1 MNEITGNSEYGTE
14 TLEVIS
20 EAENFNRWMYETI
33 RPLCSGRI
41 LEVGS
46 GIGNISHF
54 FIHDGYDITLSDFEN
69 SYFPRLKKKFDN
81 KPNLRGIY
89 LIDFS
94 TQNIEEKFP
103 GLAGT
108 FDTVF
113 ALNVVEHIED
123 HRQALINANK
133 MLKPG
138 GRVIILVPAF
148 QQLYNSFDEQLG
160 HYRRYTDKSLRNLL
174 EETGFEVVHSQYF
187 NFIAI
192 LGWFFSGSV
201 LKKRIIPK
209 GQMKLYNTLVPI
221 WKIVDFFFRRFAGVS
236 VIQAGQKKQDKL

>member
-1 MNEITGNSEYGTE
+1 MYEITGNSEYGTE

-20 EAENFNRWMYETI
+20 EADNFNRWMYETI
-33 RPLCSGRI
+33 RPLCRGSI

-46 GIGNISHF
+46 GIGNISQF
-54 FIHDGYDITLSDFEN
+54 FINDGFDITLSDFEN
-69 SYFPRLKKKFDN
+69 SYFPRLKKKFEN
-81 KPNLRGIY
+81 KPNLRDIHR
-89 LIDFS
+89 IDFS
-94 TQNIEEKFP
+94 ITNMEEKFP
-103 GLAGT
+103 ELVGT

-123 HRQALINANK
+123 HRQALQNANL

-138 GRVIILVPAF
+138 GRVVILVPAF

-160 HYRRYTDKSLRNLL
+160 HYRRYTARSLRQLL
-174 EETGFEVVHSQYF
+174 EETGFHVVHSRYF

-192 LGWFFSGSV
+192 LGWTYSGSI

-209 GQMKLYNTLVPI
+209 GQMKLYDTLVSLWRI
-221 WKIVDFFFRRFAGVS
+221 IDYFVSRFAGVS
-236 VIQAGQKKQDKL
+236 VIQVGIKK

>member
-1 MNEITGNSEYGTE
+1 VNEITGNSEYGTE

-33 RPLCSGRI
+33 QPQCSGKI

-46 GIGNISHF
+46 GIGNVSRF
-54 FIHDGYDITLSDFEN
+54 FLQDGHDLTLSDFE
-69 SYFPRLKKKFDN
+69 SGYFPRLKEKFSGFDN
-81 KPNLRGIY
+81 LGGIH

-94 TQNIEEKFP
+94 RKNLEEEFP
-103 GLAGT
+103 ELMGT

-123 HRQALINANK
+123 HRQALLNAAK

-160 HYRRYTDKSLRNLL
+160 HFRRYTAGSLRALL
-174 EETGFEVVHSQYF
+174 EETGFEVAHSQYF

-192 LGWFFSGSV
+192 LGWFFSGKI
-201 LKKRIIPK
+201 LNKRIIPK
-209 GQMKLYNTLVPI
+209 GQMRLYDTLVPL
-221 WKIVDFFFRRFAGVS
+221 WKIIDWFTCRFVGVS
-236 VIQAGQKKQDKL
+236 VIQSGVKK

>member
-20 EAENFNRWMYETI
+20 EADNFNRWMYETI
-33 RPLCSGRI
+33 VPHCKGRI

-46 GIGNISHF
+46 GIGNISRYF
-54 FIHDGYDITLSDFEN
+54 LEEGYAISLSDFES
-69 SYFPRLKKKFDN
+69 SYFPRLRKNFSQYA
-81 KPNLRGIY
+81 NLGGIH

-94 TQNIEEKFP
+94 KKGLESQFP
-103 GLAGT
+103 ELTGT
-108 FDTVF
+108 YDTVF

-123 HRQALINANK
+123 HRQALLNAHL

-138 GRVIILVPAF
+138 GRVVILVPAF

-160 HYRRYTDKSLRNLL
+160 HFRRYTAASLKGLL

-192 LGWFFSGSV
+192 LGWYFSGNI
-201 LKKRIIPK
+201 LHKRIIPK
-209 GQMKLYNTLVPI
+209 GQMKIYNKLVPA
-221 WKIVDFFFRRFAGVS
+221 WKAIDFFTNRYAGVS
-236 VIQAGQKKQDKL
+236 VIQAGIKK